1 MRKEQR
7 QCSSMLKSTTKPVD
21 IYAPAKVV
29 PTEDFCQCGVPWC
42 KIYVEKWLV
51 RVQCLNGH
59 TPADHLLTRT
69 RLDQTERQMNVLRA
83 FGIKEILKSVGLA
96 EKSPSARIAYAAE
109 EELLQR
115 NTQEEAEKDL
125 HEAPTSVHS
134 YRENKFR
141 QQLLQENKNS
151 RKKRPHHS
159 DPDTDW

>member
-59 TPADHLLTRT
+59 TPAEHLLTRT

-83 FGIKEILKSVGLA
+83 FGIEEILKSVSLGRASSL
-96 EKSPSARIAYAAE
+96 SNVHR
-109 EELLQR
+109 L
-115 NTQEEAEKDL
+115 EEAQRT
-125 HEAPTSVHS
+125 HEAPTNVYKFTTREESS
-134 YRENKFR
+134 YAEKRR
-141 QQLLQENKNS
+141 IS
-151 RKKRPHHS
+151 RKENRRNRKYPHHS
-159 DPDTDW
+159 DPEGDW